1 MNKTNSRM
9 LKYCRDLR
17 KNQTDV
23 EKILWFHLRRKQILG
38 LTFRRQSIIGGYI
51 VDFVCVSRGLVI
63 ELDGGQHSTQ
73 TEYDNQRTKILNQL
87 GYRVI
92 RFWNNDV
99 LQNLEGVL
107 ERLYIEI
114 GT

>member
-1 MNKTNSRM
+1 MNKTNSSM

-51 VDFVCVSRGLVI
+51 
-63 ELDGGQHSTQ
+63 
-73 TEYDNQRTKILNQL
+73 
-87 GYRVI
+87 
-92 RFWNNDV
+92 
-99 LQNLEGVL
+99 
-107 ERLYIEI
+107 EI